1 MSRDYRSEF
10 RESFRESFRE
20 ARWTFWRVALW
31 LLLPI
36 SAFGAIGYGCSWFGE
51 AAQVAR
57 EQFGPRGGLAKYEWF
72 KNAHAQLQR
81 KRSDL
86 DAFKARM
93 DAARARA
100 DRGDRFAAE
109 RADLTESEWIGLLSS
124 YNGLVA
130 EYNAAS
136 SKFNWAPFKGEVPE
150 TVEPYTT
157 GAK

>member
-1 MSRDYRSEF
+1 MKI
-10 RESFRESFRE
+10 
-20 ARWTFWRVALW
+20 TFLFAI
-31 LLLPI
+31 LLGTFVVL
-36 SAFGAIGYGCSWFGE
+36 AHACSWFGE
-51 AAQVAR
+51 AATVAR

-72 KNAHAQLQR
+72 KNANAQLQR
-81 KRSDL
+81 KRVDL

-93 DAARARA
+93 DAARKRA
-100 DRGDRFAAE
+100 ESGDRFAAE

-136 SKFNWAPFKGEVPE
+136 SKFNWAPFAGDVPREVE
-150 TVEPYTT
+150 TYST